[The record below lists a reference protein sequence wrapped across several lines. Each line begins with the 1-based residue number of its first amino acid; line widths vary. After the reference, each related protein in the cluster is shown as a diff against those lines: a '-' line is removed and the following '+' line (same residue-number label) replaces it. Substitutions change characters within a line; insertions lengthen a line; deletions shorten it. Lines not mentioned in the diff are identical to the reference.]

1 MPLTVDLLTL
11 FPGMFT
17 GILSESIIRRAR
29 EAGVVEIDCTDIRDY
44 TTDPHRSVDD
54 RPYGGGPGMVF
65 KPEPVFRA
73 VEAVLARRR
82 APPARTRKVIL
93 TPQGKQLRQGDLREL
108 ASAEWLVLLCGHYE
122 GFDERIHKGLT
133 RISHHPP
140 ATAPYVAPWTASEPT
155 IRSSTCKKHA
165 SGRTADSSLPDHDL
179 RHLRAASGEKCGPT
193 GPRGDQASPID
204 AAVGF
209 GFEEYSIGD
218 YILSGGEVAAMVIL
232 DGVVRLLPGAL
243 GDANSAADES
253 FEGGLLE
260 YPHYTRPPVFR
271 GMEVPEV
278 LLSGDHGKIEAWRKA
293 QALLRTRE
301 RRGDLLADEPVAVD
315 PGRAEENEA

>member
-1 MPLTVDLLTL
+1 MALAVDLLTL

-29 EAGVVEIDCTDIRDY
+29 EAGVVEIGCTDIRDY
-44 TTDPHRSVDD
+44 STDRHRSVDD

-93 TPQGKQLRQGDLREL
+93 TPQGKQLRQGDLREF

-122 GFDERIHKGLT
+122 GFDERIHEGL
-133 RISHHPP
+133 
-140 ATAPYVAPWTASEPT
+140 
-155 IRSSTCKKHA
+155 
-165 SGRTADSSLPDHDL
+165 
-179 RHLRAASGEKCGPT
+179 T
-193 GPRGDQASPID
+193 GPRGGEASPRD
-204 AAVGF
+204 GAAGF

-218 YILSGGEVAAMVIL
+218 YILSGGEVPAMVIL

-271 GMEVPEV
+271 GMDVPEV
-278 LLSGDHGKIEAWRKA
+278 LLSGDHGKIEAWRKDFA
-293 QALLRTRE
+293 NGNPTDWCTQSYGSSTLNENYPPVLSKMYP
-301 RRGDLLADEPVAVD
+301 PVARKFVEASWHKKTRVRGGCASNTGSV
-315 PGRAEENEA
+315 GRYCRGTR

>member
-82 APPARTRKVIL
+82 VPPARTRKVIL

-122 GFDERIHKGLT
+122 GFDERIHEGL
-133 RISHHPP
+133 S
-140 ATAPYVAPWTASEPT
+140 
-155 IRSSTCKKHA
+155 
-165 SGRTADSSLPDHDL
+165 
-179 RHLRAASGEKCGPT
+179 
-193 GPRGDQASPID
+193 GPRGDQASPI
-204 AAVGF
+204 G
-209 GFEEYSIGD
+209 
-218 YILSGGEVAAMVIL
+218 
-232 DGVVRLLPGAL
+232 
-243 GDANSAADES
+243 
-253 FEGGLLE
+253 
-260 YPHYTRPPVFR
+260 
-271 GMEVPEV
+271 
-278 LLSGDHGKIEAWRKA
+278 
-293 QALLRTRE
+293 
-301 RRGDLLADEPVAVD
+301 
-315 PGRAEENEA
+315 